1 MRSTRLVGAAM
12 PVAIAATV
20 LVTGTGITTAQAT
33 PTGNTE
39 STVTATVAPAV
50 VPPAVA
56 PLTPEQIR
64 EAKAAQR
71 RAKAIALRKKV
82 VKFAKSRLGRGQY
95 VAGAES
101 SWAFDCSG
109 FTKVVYK
116 RAANINIPHYS
127 GAQLNM
133 RRGIRVSKQ
142 NLLPGDILAWGSN
155 GSQHVSIYIGKG
167 KMIGANNPTRDVV
180 IEPINSAYWSP
191 RYAGARRLIVG

>member
-1 MRSTRLVGAAM
+1 MRYSRLVGTSISAAAVVAVVIPGSASM
-12 PVAIAATV
+12 ATAAPVVVGIGAAV
-20 LVTGTGITTAQAT
+20 
-33 PTGNTE
+33 P
-39 STVTATVAPAV
+39 APAPV
-50 VPPAVA
+50 QTPA
-56 PLTPEQIR
+56 QI
-64 EAKAAQR
+64 KAAKVAA
-71 RAKAIALRKKV
+71 RAAWAKDMRARI
-82 VKFAKSRLGRGQY
+82 VKFAKSRQGRGQY

-116 RAANINIPHYS
+116 KVAKINIPHYS

-133 RRGIRVSKQ
+133 RRGQRVSKR

-167 KMIGANNPTRDVV
+167 KMIGANNPRRDVV
-180 IEPINSAYWSP
+180 IEPINSSYWAP

>member
-1 MRSTRLVGAAM
+1 MRYSRLVGTSISAAAVVAVVIPGSASM
-12 PVAIAATV
+12 ATAAPVVVGIGAAV
-20 LVTGTGITTAQAT
+20 
-33 PTGNTE
+33 P
-39 STVTATVAPAV
+39 APAPV
-50 VPPAVA
+50 QTPA
-56 PLTPEQIR
+56 QIKA
-64 EAKAAQR
+64 AKAAA
-71 RAKAIALRKKV
+71 RAAWAKDMRARI
-82 VKFAKSRLGRGQY
+82 VKFAKSRQGRGQY

-116 RAANINIPHYS
+116 KVAKINIPHYS

-133 RRGIRVSKQ
+133 RRGQRVSKR

-167 KMIGANNPTRDVV
+167 KMIGANNPRRDVV
-180 IEPINSAYWSP
+180 IEPINSSYWAP

>member
-1 MRSTRLVGAAM
+1 MRYSRLVGASVTAAAVAAVVIPGTASTAGAA
-12 PVAIAATV
+12 PVAVGIGAAV
-20 LVTGTGITTAQAT
+20 A
-33 PTGNTE
+33 
-39 STVTATVAPAV
+39 APA
-50 VPPAVA
+50 PA
-56 PLTPEQIR
+56 LTPAQI
-64 EAKAAQR
+64 KAAKVAA
-71 RAKAIALRKKV
+71 RAAWAKDMRARI
-82 VKFAKSRLGRGQY
+82 VKFAKSRQGRGQY

-116 RAANINIPHYS
+116 KVAKINIPHYS

-133 RRGIRVSKQ
+133 RRGQRVSKK

-167 KMIGANNPTRDVV
+167 KMIGANNPRRDVV
-180 IEPINSAYWSP
+180 IEPINSSYWAP